1 MNYNVDKSYK
11 SIFEGRVVKTEYATE
26 FTYHNCNLLD
36 EMAKGFT
43 EIYKKTYHRCNNDT
57 MLHFEDP
64 TLMPA
69 GIEKI

>member
-11 SIFEGRVVKTEYATE
+11 SIFEGKVVKTEYATE

-43 EIYKKTYHRCNNDT
+43 EIYKKKPIIGVTTTPCY
-57 MLHFEDP
+57 
-64 TLMPA
+64 
-69 GIEKI
+69 I

>member
-11 SIFEGRVVKTEYATE
+11 SIFQSKVVKTEYATE

-43 EIYKKTYHRCNNDT
+43 EIYKKN
-57 MLHFEDP
+57 LS
-64 TLMPA
+64 
-69 GIEKI
+69 